1 MPMSYWRFLVC
12 VLLATA
18 FSAPASAE
26 PGDAIGAAVTI
37 VNHVTGEFN
46 RNLRN
51 LETGD
56 DARRRSLRLPT
67 TPSAS

>member
-1 MPMSYWRFLVC
+1 MLYSRLIIC
-12 VLLATA
+12 LCLAAA
-18 FSAPASAE
+18 FAPASAE

-56 DARRRSLRLPT
+56 NVRQEEIIAVAD
-67 TPSAS
+67 